1 MSKMYDNLIS
11 TAINSI
17 NIVENTVI
25 ITYNSNKDKEY
36 TFNCQNVQQFE
47 DSLKKQLLGVD
58 MKNEEASIGKFIH
71 YQIKEGLI
79 VESK

>member
-1 MSKMYDNLIS
+1 MYDNLIS

-36 TFNCQNVQQFE
+36 TFNCQNVEQFE

-71 YQIKEGLI
+71 YQIKEGVL
-79 VESK
+79 VENK

>member
-1 MSKMYDNLIS
+1 MYDNLIS

-36 TFNCQNVQQFE
+36 TFECKNVEEFT
-47 DSLKKQLLGVD
+47 DSLSKELLGVD

-71 YQIKEGLI
+71 YQIKEGVL
-79 VESK
+79 VENK